1 MSSMDD
7 VRRAEDDHAA
17 LWLNSR
23 GPLQVGPAPV
33 RNPGADEIIVRAHA
47 IAVNPIDA
55 LGALARRVV
64 LPWLRYPAVLGSD
77 IAGEVAAVGSA
88 VTDFTIGDRVV
99 GYAVGVERSRN
110 APAEG
115 AFQTHVTLLEHMS
128 SPIPEAMSYAD
139 ASVLPLALT
148 TAAAGLFEEGQ
159 LSLELPSAAARE
171 RNQDVLIFGGA
182 TSVGMNAIQ
191 LARNAGY
198 RVVATASPQN
208 FALLSGL
215 GAAELVDYHDP
226 GMVQQIIRNLSGHY
240 LAGTLAIASGS
251 LRDAIV
257 VNAATAITGTS
268 RVASAHPTPE
278 TKIRGLIAR
287 RRGVHVSAV
296 WGGSPLSTTVG
307 PAIWRTFLRSAL
319 ADGRYKAAPA
329 PIVVG
334 HGLESIPPALDRLS
348 AGVRAGKIVV
358 TL

>member
-7 VRRAEDDHAA
+7 FRRAEDDHAA

-23 GPLQVGPAPV
+23 GPLRVGPAPARV
-33 RNPGADEIIVRAHA
+33 PGTDEIIVRAQA

-77 IAGEVAAVGSA
+77 VAGEVVAVGSA
-88 VTDFTIGDRVV
+88 VTDFTIGDRVI

-110 APAEG
+110 SPAEG
-115 AFQTHVTLLEHMS
+115 AFQTHVTLLEQMT
-128 SPIPEAMSYAD
+128 SPIPGAMSYAA

-148 TAAAGLFEEGQ
+148 TAAAGLFEEDQ
-159 LSLELPSAAARE
+159 LSLELPTSADPE

-198 RVVATASPQN
+198 RVVATASPEN
-208 FALLSGL
+208 FELLSGL

-226 GMVQQIIRNLSGHY
+226 GMVDQIIRHLSGRS

-251 LRDAIV
+251 LRDAIA
-257 VNAATAITGTS
+257 VNASPNVTGTS
-268 RVASAHPTPE
+268 RVASAHPTPV

-287 RRGVHVSAV
+287 RRGVHVSAI
-296 WGGSPLSTTVG
+296 WGGSPLNTTVG
-307 PAIWRTFLRSAL
+307 PAIWRTFLPSAL
-319 ADGRYKAAPA
+319 ADGRFKAAPA

-334 HGLESIPPALDRLS
+334 HGLESIPAALGRLS